1 MVVVFDN
8 HQLKNSRVCPVDRL
22 TGLPTRK
29 AFAWRLA
36 HALRHIERSRMVL
49 ALLHMDLDRMASVNA
64 ILGGELGNRVV
75 RAAAERMA
83 RALSGSA
90 TLARLQSDDFA
101 AFLEVSDL
109 AQAARLAAALLD
121 HCRAPYIIEC
131 LSVKV
136 TVSIGIAL
144 CASPAEPPASL
155 MARAERALLEA
166 KMRGGNGFY
175 PGAAIRL

>member
-8 HQLKNSRVCPVDRL
+8 HQLPRLVCAVDPL

-36 HALRHIERSRMVL
+36 HALRQIDRSRAVL

-75 RAAAERMA
+75 QVAAERMT
-83 RALSGSA
+83 RALPGSA
-90 TLARLQSDDFA
+90 TLGRLQSDDFA
-101 AFLEVSDL
+101 AFLQVSDL
-109 AQAARLAAALLD
+109 GQAVDHAVAVLE

-131 LSVKV
+131 LSMKA

-144 CASPAEPPASL
+144 CASPAESPASL
-155 MARAERALLEA
+155 MARAKRALMEA
-166 KMRGGNGFY
+166 KMRGGDGLY
-175 PGAAIRL
+175 PGAAIRP